1 MDRQVVGQ
9 TGEVEVLVSA
19 QEELAVDVEVGQLA
33 GGVAR
38 DVLVVVNLHAA
49 SISIFTIYSK
59 LFKIGSRKLCLHL
72 QFVFTFSSQIFLST
86 LLEDRTVMRL
96 ASCYP
101 GKDKIF

>member
-1 MDRQVVGQ
+1 MFEAPTQVENAPGETGMDRQVVGQ

-49 SISIFTIYSK
+49 SISIFTIQNCSK
-59 LFKIGSRKLCLHL
+59 LGGGSSACIYSLFLHFFHKSSYQLC
-72 QFVFTFSSQIFLST
+72 
-86 LLEDRTVMRL
+86 
-96 ASCYP
+96 
-101 GKDKIF
+101 